1 VAELEKQ
8 IARIKATTVQSRQR
22 AEGIDVN
29 LDLSN
34 SEAHEL
40 STVVKQVLKAWN
52 YPGADAV
59 HFEKGDQDIVVDGKR
74 RRDNGAGVRALLHA
88 AFKIGVLV
96 YCIEKGRP
104 HPGFVILD
112 SPLFAYRPAE
122 EEGFEDL
129 TEDELE
135 LRKADVATH
144 FYRYL
149 QDMAD
154 QAQFIVIEN
163 HKSDQAVVTPYANY
177 QFTKNPNI
185 GRPGLFV

>member
-1 VAELEKQ
+1 
-8 IARIKATTVQSRQR
+8 
-22 AEGIDVN
+22 
-29 LDLSN
+29 
-34 SEAHEL
+34 
-40 STVVKQVLKAWN
+40 
-52 YPGADAV
+52 V

-96 YCIEKGRP
+96 YCIENGRP

-122 EEGFEDL
+122 EDRFEDL
-129 TEDELE
+129 TDDELE
-135 LRKADVATH
+135 LRNADVATH

-149 QDMAD
+149 HGMAD

-163 HKSDQAVVTPYANY
+163 HKSDQDVVRPYANY
-177 QFTKNPNI
+177 QFTKNPSI
-185 GRPGLFV
+185 GRAGLFI

>member
-1 VAELEKQ
+1 M
-8 IARIKATTVQSRQR
+8 
-22 AEGIDVN
+22 
-29 LDLSN
+29 
-34 SEAHEL
+34 
-40 STVVKQVLKAWN
+40 
-52 YPGADAV
+52 
-59 HFEKGDQDIVVDGKR
+59 
-74 RRDNGAGVRALLHA
+74 
-88 AFKIGVLV
+88 
-96 YCIEKGRP
+96 
-104 HPGFVILD
+104 D

-122 EEGFEDL
+122 EERFENL

-144 FYRYL
+144 FYQHL